1 VKKFFAQ
8 LRPLERRIAIGML
21 VVVILVL
28 NYVYIWPHFYDW
40 GQLRQRLDAAQKEIA
55 RDQAAIAELPK
66 YQHLVK
72 AFESEGVFVA
82 PEDQSINFLRT
93 IQSQSAAS
101 GVSIL
106 NMSRQSTQTNEFF
119 VEQSQNISVNGDDK
133 ALVDFLYKLGSSAS
147 MIRVRDLELQ
157 PDGTH
162 IHLNASI
169 QLIASYQKNA
179 SPSLKQATAK

>member
-40 GQLRQRLDAAQKEIA
+40 SRLRERLDAAQREIA
-55 RDQAAIAELPK
+55 RDQAAIADLPK
-66 YQHLVK
+66 YQALVK
-72 AFESEGVFVA
+72 TFESEGVFVA

-93 IQSQSAAS
+93 IQSQSSAS
-101 GVSIL
+101 GVSTV
-106 NMSRQSTQTNEFF
+106 NMSRSVTQTNGFF
-119 VEQSQNISVNGDDK
+119 VELSQNINVNGDDK

-162 IHLNASI
+162 LRLNASI

-179 SPSLKQATAK
+179 PPALKQATAK